1 MKKEIIGAPIAVGGK
16 AVPISQAVRAGD
28 LLFVAGQLG
37 VDDTF
42 EVVSDD
48 IRTQTRRALDNLE
61 TQLKAGG
68 SSIANVVKVT
78 AWLTDPA
85 DFAAYN
91 EVYGAVFAEA
101 PPARTTVV
109 SDLLIPGARI
119 ELDAVAVVG

>member
-1 MKKEIIGAPIAVGGK
+1 MKKEIIGAPITIGGK
-16 AVPISQAVRAGD
+16 TVPISQAVRAGEF
-28 LLFVAGQLG
+28 LFVAGQLG
-37 VDDTF
+37 VDDKF

-61 TQLKAGG
+61 AQLKAGG
-68 SSIANVVKVT
+68 SSIANVAKVT

-109 SDLLIPGARI
+109 SDLLVPGARI
-119 ELDAVAVVG
+119 ELDAIAIVG

>member
-1 MKKEIIGAPIAVGGK
+1 MKKEIIGEPLVIGGK

-37 VDDTF
+37 VDDKF

-91 EVYGAVFAEA
+91 EVYGAVFADA

-109 SDLLIPGARI
+109 SGLLIPGARI
-119 ELDAVAVVG
+119 ELDAVAIVG